1 MASLT
6 FIQRRVS
13 VRLGLMRLEI
23 HSVSVDLSEIDS
35 HARDIV
41 DLLQIAQGVMWAARS
56 GQNASSTN
64 NNRTTIRTELRP
76 QNI

>member
-1 MASLT
+1 L
-6 FIQRRVS
+6 
-13 VRLGLMRLEI
+13 RLEI